1 MRFFEKGQLVHITS
15 RALID
20 IFREKD
26 DCYRFI
32 FQFYATNLG
41 KRGNNVYPADAVRA
55 GQALLVGEKIPD
67 RFVIKEHS
75 PLVDVLDFSL
85 VVNHNHF
92 YLLPRI
98 KNAIPILMQRL
109 NNGFA
114 KFFNINHNR
123 KDAVFGSRYKG
134 VLVETDRQSYA
145 VTRYVSIINPLD
157 IFQPGWRE
165 EGLKNKKEALD
176 FLKKYEFSSFLDRIG
191 ERNSKILAPLEVLER
206 YSFGTSYK
214 GSTEYLEFAEEFLKE
229 REKLDF
235 SNLFVE

>member
-1 MRFFEKGQLVHITS
+1 MIVIALFFNFMLPI
-15 RALID
+15 
-20 IFREKD
+20 
-26 DCYRFI
+26 
-32 FQFYATNLG
+32 LG
-41 KRGNNVYPADAVRA
+41 K
-55 GQALLVGEKIPD
+55 E
-67 RFVIKEHS
+67 
-75 PLVDVLDFSL
+75 
-85 VVNHNHF
+85 
-92 YLLPRI
+92 
-98 KNAIPILMQRL
+98 
-109 NNGFA
+109 
-114 KFFNINHNR
+114 
-123 KDAVFGSRYKG
+123 AVFGSRYKG

-176 FLKKYEFSSFLDRIG
+176 FLKKYEFYSFLDRIG